1 MATKDNTKDKDKI
14 KIEETDA
21 ALPPTGTT
29 PTTAAAKS
37 PVAQLD
43 EADALKLEKFALQ
56 LENLQLTANQ
66 VVAQRDGFNGFLIQ
80 KYSIDPAHD
89 QIDLPTR
96 AIQRGVK

>member
-1 MATKDNTKDKDKI
+1 MAKDGKDKTKM
-14 KIEETDA
+14 EETDA
-21 ALPPTGTT
+21 ALPAGA
-29 PTTAAAKS
+29 TTAPTAAKP
-37 PVAQLD
+37 PVGQLD

-66 VVAQRDGFNGFLIQ
+66 VVAQRDSFNGFLIQ

-89 QIDLPTR
+89 QIDLPSR

>member
-1 MATKDNTKDKDKI
+1 MGDITKKDKGNKTEDKPEI
-14 KIEETDA
+14 VEPTAVIEK
-21 ALPPTGTT
+21 
-29 PTTAAAKS
+29 AKPA

-66 VVAQRDGFNGFLIQ
+66 VVAQRDSFNGFLIQ

-89 QIDLPTR
+89 QIDLPSR
-96 AIQRGVK
+96 AIQRSVK

>member
-1 MATKDNTKDKDKI
+1 MATKDKDKA

-21 ALPPTGTT
+21 PPPTGTT
-29 PTTAAAKS
+29 AVKS

-66 VVAQRDGFNGFLIQ
+66 VVAQRDSFNGFLIQ

-89 QIDLPTR
+89 QIDLPSR

>member
-1 MATKDNTKDKDKI
+1 MGGNVKNKGKDKDSVDT
-14 KIEETDA
+14 KIETPVVSDA
-21 ALPPTGTT
+21 PAEAPKPPT
-29 PTTAAAKS
+29 
-37 PVAQLD
+37 LD

-56 LENLQLTANQ
+56 LENLQLQANQ
-66 VVAQRDGFNGFLIQ
+66 VVAQRDAFNGFLIQ